1 MLHDLNISCWHWLY
15 LSDIVNIKVG
25 ELCTKIEILKKGQFD
40 FLFFFH
46 GAVFHNFF
54 ATDISDREAWWSPR
68 SQHHMFDATWGVFA
82 NVGCCVRACVVRSMW
97 HTGPGKFAVMLKAS
111 LLSLSSQASDLK
123 MLSPVS
129 SYELNELKQKIG
141 ESIESRKDTNMEL
154 KRIGM

>member
-54 ATDISDREAWWSPR
+54 ATDISDREAWRSPR
-68 SQHHMFDATWGVFA
+68 SQHHMFDATWGAFA
-82 NVGCCVRACVVRSMW
+82 NVGCCVRARVVRSMW
-97 HTGPGKFAVMLKAS
+97 HTGPGKFAVILKAS
-111 LLSLSSQASDLK
+111 LLSLSRVKPVTWKCSHRSPLMNWMNWSKKLEKASNPEK
-123 MLSPVS
+123 TQTWSWK
-129 SYELNELKQKIG
+129 EF
-141 ESIESRKDTNMEL
+141 
-154 KRIGM
+154 